1 MPTVLAIDLGGTKAL
16 SAVVDGDGQI
26 LGRGRTKIGTRGNW
40 ESIRQN
46 VLSAV
51 EAALGSAGLALDDLA
66 GCGIGVPGPTD
77 FERGIAHILP
87 NLGLTDVHV
96 GADLGAALGKP
107 VYVENDVNAGLMG
120 EVWRGAA
127 RGLRHVA
134 GMFPGTG
141 LGGAVLIDG
150 RILRGKTGITGEIGH
165 MVMNP
170 KGPLCGCGRAGCL
183 EAYASR
189 TAMQAWAEAKMAGGE
204 KSALAEL
211 LQRKG
216 GRIGSR
222 AFQKAAEMQDSL
234 ALRAINR
241 VARYLGYAAAN
252 LIHLLSP
259 ERIVLGGGVIEAL
272 GPYMM
277 DLVRQVAQ
285 ERCLPGCYDGIEIVQ
300 AACGDDAGILGVA
313 GVTLQALGYDVI
325 SQAPA

>member
-26 LGRGRTKIGTRGNW
+26 LGRGRTKITTRGNW
-40 ESIRQN
+40 DN
-46 VLSAV
+46 VRANILSSV
-51 EAALGSAGLALDDLA
+51 EASLASSGLAMPDLA
-66 GCGIGVPGPTD
+66 GCGIGIPGPTD
-77 FERGIAHILP
+77 FVNGIAHVLP
-87 NLGLTDVHV
+87 NLGLVDVPV
-96 GADLGAALGKP
+96 GADLTEALGTP

-120 EVWRGAA
+120 EVWRGSA
-127 RGLRHVA
+127 RGLRNVA

-141 LGGAVLIDG
+141 LGGAVLVEG
-150 RILRGKTGITGEIGH
+150 HILRGKTGITGEIGH

-170 KGPLCGCGRAGCL
+170 KGPLCGCGRQGCL

-189 TAMQAWAEAKMAGGE
+189 TAMQAWAERKMAAGE
-204 KSALAEL
+204 VSALAEL

-222 AFQKAAEMQDSL
+222 AFQKAAEIGDSL

-241 VARYLGYAAAN
+241 VSRYLGYAAAN
-252 LIHLLSP
+252 LVHLLSP

-277 DLVRQVAQ
+277 ELVQQVAA
-285 ERCLPGCYDGIEIVQ
+285 ERCLPGCFEGIDIVQ

-313 GVTLQALGYDVI
+313 AVTLQALGYDVL
-325 SQAPA
+325 SAGPA